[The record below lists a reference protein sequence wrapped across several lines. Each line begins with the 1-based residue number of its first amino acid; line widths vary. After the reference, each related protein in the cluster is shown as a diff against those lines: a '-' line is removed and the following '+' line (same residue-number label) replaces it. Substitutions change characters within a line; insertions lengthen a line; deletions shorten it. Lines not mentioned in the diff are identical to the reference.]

1 MKKINLIALCLLL
14 SSPLIIKSSS
24 ESISEKS
31 TEIENDIKDIKTA
44 IKDKKAAA
52 DFSNSELQ
60 KKNSSLQVKIQ
71 DYMKLLAT
79 NMPTG
84 TSEEQKAAKSNQ
96 LDQKN
101 YFKIQLQ
108 AAAADL
114 QAQATYIRTSLTAK
128 TNYLH
133 RLKNRSVVLNS
144 MLVTNKDNGVVML
157 PERRANVEK
166 QKNINQSDI
175 AETIAEKTSL
185 EKQLKDI
192 SNSIMQLQKFLNDKS
207 IN

>member
-24 ESISEKS
+24 QNISEKS

-52 DFSNSELQ
+52 DFSNSELE

-84 TSEEQKAAKSNQ
+84 TSEEQKAAKANQ

-114 QAQATYIRTSLTAK
+114 QNQATYIRTSLTAK

-157 PERRANVEK
+157 PARRANVEN
-166 QKNINQSDI
+166 QKNTNQSDI
-175 AETIAEKTSL
+175 AEATAEKASL
-185 EKQLKDI
+185 ENQLKDI

>member
-84 TSEEQKAAKSNQ
+84 TSEEQKAAKANQ

-114 QAQATYIRTSLTAK
+114 QAQVTYIRTSLTAK

>member
-84 TSEEQKAAKSNQ
+84 TSEEQKAAKANQ

-114 QAQATYIRTSLTAK
+114 QAQVTYIRTCLTAK

-157 PERRANVEK
+157 PTRRANVEK

-175 AETIAEKTSL
+175 AEAMAEKASL

-192 SNSIMQLQKFLNDKS
+192 GTSIMQLQKFLNDKS

>member
-84 TSEEQKAAKSNQ
+84 TSEEQKAAKANQ

-114 QAQATYIRTSLTAK
+114 QAQVTYIRTSLTAK

-157 PERRANVEK
+157 PARRANVEK